1 MGWSARAR
9 RVMLPAIAVGSVGAG
24 VLAQFAPAAILDLR
38 AASTAELV
46 GVLALLFLPL
56 MTVSAVVMDR
66 RLRVRRTPH
75 AVALSPSRV
84 MPVETPAALSTDAG
98 GISLAEAR
106 DRSTAAPGTPHPPR
120 PRPAIQF
127 VIEPKPQREII
138 TLSVPAH
145 RAA

>member
-75 AVALSPSRV
+75 TVAPAPSRIT
-84 MPVETPAALSTDAG
+84 PVEAPVAPIPNAPG
-98 GISLAEAR
+98 VSLAEAR
-106 DRSTAAPGTPHPPR
+106 DRPSTAPSVPHPPR